1 MNRRADRTGPAL
13 LRGRLRRCVHEPAAG
28 DQALAASLARLQEL
42 QARNLITEREYRRAR
57 QRILGG

>member
-1 MNRRADRTGPAL
+1 MIRRTERAGHAL
-13 LRGRLRRCVHEPAAG
+13 LRGRLRRCVHERAAG
-28 DQALAASLARLQEL
+28 DQALAMSLARLQEL